1 MAPELRKHLID
12 YWFITKDDKGKE
24 WTDEEIY
31 RAKPGR
37 VLSTGASDLV
47 ELGVPLTVT

>member
-1 MAPELRKHLID
+1 MNK
-12 YWFITKDDKGKE
+12 
-24 WTDEEIY
+24 TDEEIH

-47 ELGVPLTVT
+47 DLGVPLAVT